1 MHHRSDQKN
10 NMNLKPLATVAV
22 VSVIA
27 AGISLYSRNH
37 ISAKPDSTPT
47 PAPVAAITPTPL
59 PSPNRALKP
68 NEKFIA
74 AIGLYIPV
82 PEDMTLRQEGVN
94 EGAVTSVGFYLDKGK
109 DYELYGLF
117 SSLDNNQTL
126 ESAKKDMDKSTV
138 KEIEIGGYKGIEGLI
153 TGPKTRYMA
162 IIVKDGKKIT
172 FSTIPPTEANK
183 AITDQILSSFSFQ

>member
-1 MHHRSDQKN
+1 MHRKLDQKN
-10 NMNLKPLATVAV
+10 NMNLKPLITVAV

-37 ISAKPDSTPT
+37 ISAEPNPTPT
-47 PAPVAAITPTPL
+47 PAPVVVTTPTPL

-74 AIGLYIPV
+74 PIGLYIPV
-82 PEDMTLRQEGVN
+82 PTDMTFKQEGVDDGTIVN
-94 EGAVTSVGFYLDKGK
+94 VGFYLDKGE

-117 SSLDNNQTL
+117 SSLDGNQTL
-126 ESAKKDMDKSTV
+126 ESAKKDMVQSTV
-138 KEIEIGGYKGIEGLI
+138 KEIVIGGYKGIEGLI

-162 IIVKDGKKIT
+162 VIIKDGKKIT

-183 AITDQILSSFSFQ
+183 AITDQLLSTFSFQ

>member
-1 MHHRSDQKN
+1 
-10 NMNLKPLATVAV
+10 MNLKPLATVAV

-47 PAPVAAITPTPL
+47 PAPVVVTTPTPL
-59 PSPNRALKP
+59 TSPNRVLKP

-74 AIGLYIPV
+74 PIGLYVQV
-82 PEDMTLRQEGVN
+82 PTDMTFKQEDASDGRIV
-94 EGAVTSVGFYLDKGK
+94 SVGFYLDKGK

-117 SSLDNNQTL
+117 STLDNNQTL
-126 ESAKKDMDKSTV
+126 ESAKKDMDQPTV
-138 KEIEIGGYKGIEGLI
+138 KEITIGGYKGIEGLI

-162 IIVKDGKKIT
+162 IIIKDGKKIT

-183 AITDQILSSFSFQ
+183 ATTDQLLSTFSFQ

>member
-1 MHHRSDQKN
+1 MRHKYDQKN

-22 VSVIA
+22 VAVIA

-47 PAPVAAITPTPL
+47 PAPVVVTTPTPL
-59 PSPNRALKP
+59 PSPNRTLKP

-74 AIGLYIPV
+74 AVGLYIPV
-82 PEDMTLRQEGVN
+82 PTDMTFKQEDASDGRIV
-94 EGAVTSVGFYLDKGK
+94 SVGFYLDRGK

-117 SSLDNNQTL
+117 STLDNNQTL
-126 ESAKKDMDKSTV
+126 ESAKKDMDQSTV
-138 KEIEIGGYKGIEGLI
+138 KEITIGGYKGIEGLI

-162 IIVKDGKKIT
+162 IIIKDGKKIT
-172 FSTIPPTEANK
+172 FSTIPPTEENK
-183 AITDQILSSFSFQ
+183 VTTDQLLSTFSFQ